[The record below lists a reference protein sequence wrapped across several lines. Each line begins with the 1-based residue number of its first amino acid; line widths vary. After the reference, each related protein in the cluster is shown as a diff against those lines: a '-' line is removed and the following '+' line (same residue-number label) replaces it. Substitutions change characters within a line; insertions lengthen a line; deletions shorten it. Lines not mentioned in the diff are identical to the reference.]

1 MSSTVDDRVLVNLK
15 AWNWVWPDESGCFPI
30 PCRTRGPMPEGQPG
44 PSKRTLAKR
53 AARRNRGRAA

>member
-1 MSSTVDDRVLVNLK
+1 MSESSVVQSLVRVS
-15 AWNWVWPDESGCFPI
+15 AWNWVWPDERNCFPI
-30 PCRTRGPMPEGQPG
+30 PVRVRGPMPEGQPG